1 MAEQTAIG
9 WTDST
14 FNPWIGC
21 TKVSPACDNCYAA
34 VSTPVRSMKI
44 EWGPRKPRH
53 RTSASNW
60 RQPRAWNLGHSKF
73 YAEHGR
79 RRRVFC
85 ASLADVF
92 DKDAPPEW
100 RAELFSLVR
109 DTPHLDWL
117 LLTKRIGNVECMTVD
132 ALGGSA
138 RDALHSM
145 PRNVWLGITVA
156 NQEEAGRDIPKLLAL
171 PARVRFLSIEPMLGP
186 IDLSHW
192 LVGCDH
198 GSRPGPGGVG
208 GVTCMEC
215 GGDGN
220 GCQRLGW
227 VGDLRRRERTERSAD
242 PSGMGQVFAGPVR
255 GRACAVLLQ
264 AVGWRDGDGRRLRT
278 GRRRG
283 QGMAV
288 LSVRPNAELSGP
300 EPRTEDAK

>member
-227 VGDLRRRERTERSAD
+227 VICGGESGRNARPIQAEWVKSLRDQCAAARVPFFFKQWGGATATAGGCELGGAEVKEWPCSA
-242 PSGMGQVFAGPVR
+242 
-255 GRACAVLLQ
+255 
-264 AVGWRDGDGRRLRT
+264 
-278 GRRRG
+278 
-283 QGMAV
+283 
-288 LSVRPNAELSGP
+288 
-300 EPRTEDAK
+300 